1 MKKKYINPE
10 MEVIIMKSKC
20 SLLAGS
26 DPDSVSGI
34 FSGNIESDYVD

>member
-10 MEVIIMKSKC
+10 MEVIIMKSEC

-26 DPDSVSGI
+26 DPEAQIQNLLLEEGWGD
-34 FSGNIESDYVD
+34 